1 MRYSERDYKLDVWA
15 NEHRWRYALLWG
27 VVVGSV
33 SGITTALLWGDA
45 MRGAINGVVLLAC
58 ALIFFGYF
66 GWGRKDR
73 ERRIEKRRAEA
84 GTEAS

>member
-1 MRYSERDYKLDVWA
+1 VRYSDLSYKFEAWTNA
-15 NEHRWRYALLWG
+15 GRWRYAVLWG

-73 ERRIEKRRAEA
+73 ERGIKKLSAEA
-84 GTEAS
+84 PTDAS

>member
-1 MRYSERDYKLDVWA
+1 VRYSDLSDKFEAWSNA
-15 NEHRWRYALLWG
+15 GRWRYALLWG
-27 VVVGSV
+27 VVVGSA

-66 GWGRKDR
+66 GWGRKNR
-73 ERRIEKRRAEA
+73 ERRIEKRGAEA
-84 GTEAS
+84 SADAG